1 MLQQKDTLSD
11 TDKNKFIDLLK
22 PIYNELLRYCK
33 SMYKNGCY
41 DDAEDLF
48 QNTLI
53 KGYQKIES
61 LDDDSKFKSWIFTI
75 ATREYISL
83 YRSSFWKRFLPISDE
98 HKNKFVYDVYDR
110 SDSDHDKLILYNALS
125 KLSIKERS
133 AILLF
138 EIGNFSIREIM
149 DIQNEHSESAVK
161 SRLSRVREKLRK
173 IILESDEKKI
183 ININPEKGDLEDE
196 TQNILSGIKR
206 KGDEPNGQVLG

>member
-1 MLQQKDTLSD
+1 MSREKE
-11 TDKNKFIDLLK
+11 KFIELLK
-22 PIYNELLRYCK
+22 PVYNGLLRYCK

-53 KGYQKIES
+53 KGFQKIES

-75 ATREYISL
+75 ATREYVSM
-83 YRSSFWKRFLPISDE
+83 YRSSFWKRFIPLSDE
-98 HKNKFVYDVYDR
+98 HNNRFVYDVYDR
-110 SDSDHDKLILYNALS
+110 TDSDHDKAVLQNALS
-125 KLSIKERS
+125 RLSYKERS
-133 AILLF
+133 AILLY

-149 DIQNEHSESAVK
+149 DIQKEQSESAVK

-173 IILESDEKKI
+173 IIIDSGENNI
-183 ININPEKGDLEDE
+183 ININPEKGDLENE
-196 TQNILSGIKR
+196 TLKILSGIKTGIKL

>member
-1 MLQQKDTLSD
+1 MLQLKDTLSD
-11 TDKNKFIDLLK
+11 TDKNKFVELLK
-22 PIYNELLRYCK
+22 PVYNELLRYCK
-33 SMYKNGCY
+33 SMYKNGCC

-48 QNTLI
+48 QNTLV
-53 KGYQKIES
+53 KSYQKIKS
-61 LDDDSKFKSWIFTI
+61 LDDESKFKSWIFTI
-75 ATREYISL
+75 ATREYVSM
-83 YRSSFWKRFLPISDE
+83 YRSSFWKRFLPMSDE
-98 HKNKFVYDVYDR
+98 HNNKFICDVYDR

-125 KLSIKERS
+125 KLNYKDRS

-173 IILESDEKKI
+173 IILKTEEKNI

-196 TQNILSGIKR
+196 TQKILSGIKR